1 MTVIICLYC
10 CLSDQHILC
19 QLHIRYYICQKKN
32 FYQQWLKLDRLKPN
46 HLFQETLESHN
57 FWSISDTD
65 NVVELCSEVWFQEY
79 TENSPHEPYLDDKQV
94 TTT

>member
-1 MTVIICLYC
+1 MSKEEFLAAMAK
-10 CLSDQHILC
+10 
-19 QLHIRYYICQKKN
+19 IRS
-32 FYQQWLKLDRLKPN
+32 F
-46 HLFQETLESHN
+46 ESHN
-57 FWSISDTD
+57 FWSISDTV